1 MKTRSERS
9 TAASCE
15 HITREQVPAPR
26 SSRSKRR
33 VSDYD
38 RFSHERNAVLITGGA
53 GFIGTNLADRLLS
66 DGRRVIIYD
75 NLSRRGSESNLSWLF
90 AKHGPRLGFEQGDTR
105 NFGALRAVVKQAS
118 TVFHFAAQ
126 VAVTDSLVNP
136 RFDFD
141 VNAGGT
147 LHLLEA
153 IRELANPPALLF
165 TSTNKVYGALADL
178 ELYTKDRRYW
188 PSGKGASPHGIS
200 ETRCLDFHSPYGCS
214 KGAADQYILDYARTF
229 HLPALVFRMS
239 CIYGPHQNGTE
250 DQGWVAH
257 FLIRANE
264 RGAISVY
271 GDGMQVRDLLF
282 VDDLVDA
289 FGLAMRSI
297 ECTAGQ
303 AFNIGGGPQN
313 SASLLE
319 LLALIEE
326 VRNEP
331 CRVLFG
337 EWRHADQR
345 YYVSDTRKF
354 HSQTGWAPRV
364 SVREGIPLLQ
374 AWLAQRQGFE
384 APASGDLSRGHE
396 PITTGARNHFSLELS
411 EGN

>member
-1 MKTRSERS
+1 MKTDRQQS
-9 TAASCE
+9 TTASCT
-15 HITREQVPAPR
+15 HIGTQHVSH
-26 SSRSKRR
+26 SSRSRRR
-33 VSDYD
+33 VSASD
-38 RFSHERNAVLITGGA
+38 RLSHKRDAVLITGGA

-66 DGRRVIIYD
+66 DGHRVIIYD

-90 AKHGPRLGFEQGDTR
+90 AKHGSLLEFERGDTR
-105 NFGALRAVVKQAS
+105 NFGALQAVIKHAAM
-118 TVFHFAAQ
+118 VFHFAAQ
-126 VAVTDSLVNP
+126 VAVTGSLVDP
-136 RFDFD
+136 LFDFD
-141 VNAGGT
+141 VNARGT

-153 IRELANPPALLF
+153 IRELPNPPALLF

-178 ELYTKDRRYW
+178 ELYAKDRRYC
-188 PSGKGASPHGIS
+188 PAGNGSPHGIS

-229 HLPALVFRMS
+229 HLPAQVFRMS

-264 RGAISVY
+264 RGAISIY

-282 VDDLVDA
+282 VDDLLDA
-289 FGLAMRSI
+289 FELAMRSI
-297 ECTAGQ
+297 ERTAGH

-345 YYVSDTRKF
+345 YYISDTRKF
-354 HSQTGWAPRV
+354 RSLTGWTPRV
-364 SVREGIPLLQ
+364 SVREGIDSLQ
-374 AWLAQRQGFE
+374 AWLARRQSFDL
-384 APASGDLSRGHE
+384 ASIGDLSRSHE
-396 PITTGARNHFSLELS
+396 PPAMSARSQFSLELP